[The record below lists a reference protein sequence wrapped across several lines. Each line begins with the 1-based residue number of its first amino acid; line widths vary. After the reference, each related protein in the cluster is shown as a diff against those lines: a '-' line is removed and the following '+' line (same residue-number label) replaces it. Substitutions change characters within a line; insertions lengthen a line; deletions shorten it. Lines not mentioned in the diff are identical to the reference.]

1 MFRANPKFLE
11 TVFLSVNL
19 SHLLLTDLAEYVLNK
34 CITQPQ
40 PERQIS
46 INGEYFVDSPSVT
59 GDQPVHY
66 NIDYLEDEDGKISHK
81 HHGNH
86 ILDWMVSQNIM
97 WVMIGSYII
106 VCKKQYS
113 VWV

>member
-1 MFRANPKFLE
+1 MWMW
-11 TVFLSVNL
+11 
-19 SHLLLTDLAEYVLNK
+19 LLILVIQTTDLAEYVMNK

-46 INGEYFVDSPSVT
+46 ISGENFVDSPTVA

-66 NIDYLEDEDGKISHK
+66 NFDYLDQKDSYK

-86 ILDWMVSQNIM
+86 ILDWMVSQ
-97 WVMIGSYII
+97 YI
-106 VCKKQYS
+106 
-113 VWV
+113 

>member
-1 MFRANPKFLE
+1 M
-11 TVFLSVNL
+11 
-19 SHLLLTDLAEYVLNK
+19 LNK

-46 INGEYFVDSPSVT
+46 ISGENFVDSPTVA

-66 NIDYLEDEDGKISHK
+66 NFDYLEDKDFYK

-86 ILDWMVSQNIM
+86 ILDWMVSRNM
-97 WVMIGSYII
+97 VMVKDKLNFKPHIAMLLN
-106 VCKKQYS
+106 CN
-113 VWV
+113 